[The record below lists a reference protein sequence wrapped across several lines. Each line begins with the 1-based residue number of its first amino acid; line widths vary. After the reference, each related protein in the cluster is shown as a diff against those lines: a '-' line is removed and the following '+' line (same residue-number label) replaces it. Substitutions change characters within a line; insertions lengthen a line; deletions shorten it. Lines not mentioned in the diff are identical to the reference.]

1 MQNTITGRHLEVT
14 SALKDYI
21 NTKLARLERHHEPPT
36 SSQVILSVENL
47 DHKAE
52 AILQLRGETVYAEA
66 SESDMYAAIDVLA
79 DRLDRQLLKHK
90 ERRTDHHATPAARL
104 KMGA

>member
-1 MQNTITGRHLEVT
+1 MQNAITGRHLEVT
-14 SALKDYI
+14 EALKDYV
-21 NTKLARLERHHEPPT
+21 NTKLARLERHHEPPI

-66 SESDMYAAIDVLA
+66 SESDMYAAIDVLS

-90 ERRTDHHATPAARL
+90 ERSTDHHATPAARL
-104 KMGA
+104 NIET

>member
-1 MQNTITGRHLEVT
+1 MHNAITGRHLEIT
-14 SALKDYI
+14 PALKDYI

-36 SSQVILSVENL
+36 SSQVILSVENI

-52 AILQLRGETVYAEA
+52 AIMQLRGETVYAEA
-66 SESDMYAAIDVLA
+66 SESDMYAAIDVLV

-90 ERRTDHHATPAARL
+90 ERRADHHATSPARL
-104 KMGA
+104 DPGT